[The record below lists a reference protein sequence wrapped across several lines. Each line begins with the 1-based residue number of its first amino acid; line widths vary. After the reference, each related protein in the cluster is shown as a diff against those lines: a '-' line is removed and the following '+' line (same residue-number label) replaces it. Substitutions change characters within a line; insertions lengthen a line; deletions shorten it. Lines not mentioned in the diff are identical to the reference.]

1 MKLDSRTY
9 LAFASLPLLL
19 AAVGCSDADT
29 TVTTHLATTRHLV
42 DREQLEAFLTESGV
56 TGASD
61 LSCGGLA
68 DKVDATTTCTLT
80 LEGEELEVPVRVSAS
95 DSTSVTVEFDGAALG
110 IG

>member
-1 MKLDSRTY
+1 MNLRSRTF
-9 LAFASLPLLL
+9 LAIASAPFLL
-19 AAVGCSDADT
+19 AAVGCSDDDAGLPAE
-29 TVTTHLATTRHLV
+29 TVE
-42 DREQLEAFLTESGV
+42 EQLEAFLTESGV

-61 LSCGGLA
+61 LSCGGLE

-80 LEGEELEVPVRVSAS
+80 LDGEELEVPVRVSAS